1 MVGTY
6 DEGVYPMA
14 ETTKSPVQG
23 KTKSIIGGMTVLGLA
38 GIICKLVGV
47 LFSIPLQ
54 WMIGMKGLGVYN
66 AVFPT
71 YNLLLT
77 ISSAGL
83 PVAVSRLVAH
93 SLARDNPKGAKQVFR
108 TALLML
114 TILGCLA
121 TIIIFAMSGYLSTTV
136 VEIPESLLGF
146 EVIAPCV
153 ALVCMMSAFR
163 GFMQGQQNMTP
174 TAISQLIEQVGKVAV
189 ALPLAYLGSVVGAGI
204 DAENALMAAQAAGSA
219 AVDAFNT
226 HTYAAAYGAAGALLG
241 TTIAEA
247 AAFLYMVL
255 LWFRRKA
262 QFDSRPQLCQDAPLT
277 DAAITKQLI
286 AISIPITIGACIVPL
301 SQFIDSAML
310 MGRLQIAGHTKDA
323 AQELYG
329 LFTGTVIRIINIPTA
344 LALAVSMS
352 LVPAISSAR
361 AVGDEEGIRRQG
373 DLGLRFAFLIGLPCS
388 IGMSVLAEPVM
399 RFLYQETTSEAHLI
413 TGGQLL
419 SVSALTIVLFTVV
432 QATTSILQGLGKQR
446 IPMYTLVAGVVCKII
461 LNYVLVAIPGL
472 DIHGAPIASIVC
484 YTVSLV
490 PNLYYCMKYGKL
502 RFNLTGWLVRPGIA
516 TAAMGV
522 IVYGLRELLPTGRFF
537 TLLEVAIGVAA
548 FAAAALAV
556 KAITKEDLRAFRRKK

>member
-1 MVGTY
+1 MTD
-6 DEGVYPMA
+6 DERVHPMS
-14 ETTKSPVQG
+14 ENTKPPVQS

-38 GIICKLVGV
+38 GLICKLVGV

-93 SLARDNPKGAKQVFR
+93 SLAKDNPRGAKQVFR
-108 TALLML
+108 AALLLL
-114 TILGCLA
+114 TILGCIA
-121 TIIIFAMSGYLSTTV
+121 TLIIFSCSGYLATTV
-136 VEIPESLLGF
+136 VEIPESILGF
-146 EVIAPCV
+146 QVIAPCV
-153 ALVCMMSAFR
+153 ALVCMLSAFR

-174 TAISQLIEQVGKVAV
+174 TAISQLIEQVGKVGI
-189 ALPLAYLGSVVGAGI
+189 ALPLAYVGSIVGAG
-204 DAENALMAAQAAGSA
+204 
-219 AVDAFNT
+219 VDAQSGT
-226 HTYAAAYGAAGALLG
+226 SVYAAAYGAAGALLG

-247 AAFLYMVL
+247 AAFLYML
-255 LWFRRKA
+255 ILYMRRRSA
-262 QFDSRPQLCQDAPLT
+262 FNARPQLSSDAPESNT
-277 DAAITKQLI
+277 SISKQLLS
-286 AISIPITIGACIVPL
+286 ISIPITIGACIVPL

-310 MGRLQIAGHTKDA
+310 MDRLQIAGHTRDL

-361 AVGDEEGIRRQG
+361 AVSDEESIRRQS

-399 RFLYQETTSEAHLI
+399 RFLYEETTADALLV
-413 TGGQLL
+413 TGGELL
-419 SVSALTIVLFTVV
+419 TVSSLTIVLFTVV

-446 IPMYTLVAGVVCKII
+446 LPMYTLIAGVLCKIA
-461 LNYVLVAIPGL
+461 LNYLLVAIPGIG
-472 DIHGAPIASIVC
+472 IHGAPIASIVC

-490 PNLYYCMKYGKL
+490 PNLYYVMKYGKV
-502 RFNLTGWLVRPGIA
+502 RFNLMGWLVRPGAA

-522 IVYGLRELLPTGRFF
+522 VVWILRELLPSGRLF
-537 TLLEVAIGVAA
+537 TLAEVAVGVAV
-548 FAAAALAV
+548 FIAAALAF
-556 KAITKEDLRAFRRKK
+556 KAITKDDLRAFRRRK

>member
-1 MVGTY
+1 MMKGCN
-6 DEGVYPMA
+6 PM
-14 ETTKSPVQG
+14 TVTNSKPTQS

-38 GIICKLVGV
+38 GVICKLVGV

-93 SLARDNPKGAKQVFR
+93 SLARDNPRGARQVFR

-114 TILGCLA
+114 TILGCVA
-121 TIIIFAMSGYLSTTV
+121 TIIIFGMSGYLARTV

-153 ALVCMMSAFR
+153 LLVCMLSAFR

-189 ALPLAYLGSVVGAGI
+189 ALPLAWLGSLYGAQM
-204 DAENALMAAQAAGSA
+204 DSQTGSA
-219 AVDAFNT
+219 I
-226 HTYAAAYGAAGALLG
+226 YAAAYGAAGALLG
-241 TTIAEA
+241 TTIAEG
-247 AAFLYMVL
+247 AAFLYMVIL
-255 LWFRRKA
+255 YFRRKA
-262 QFDSRPQLCQDAPLT
+262 SFDQKPQLSNDTLQSNGSIAR
-277 DAAITKQLI
+277 QLM

-310 MGRLQIAGHTKDA
+310 MDRLQMAGHAKDA

-361 AVGDEEGIRRQG
+361 AVNDDEGVRRQG

-446 IPMYTLVAGVVCKII
+446 LPMYTLIAGVVCKII
-461 LNYVLVAIPGL
+461 LNYVLVAIPGM

-490 PNLYYCMKYGKL
+490 PNLIFVMKYGKL
-502 RFNLTGWLVRPGIA
+502 RFNVMGWLIRPGIA

-522 IVYGLRELLPTGRFF
+522 VVWGLRELLPMGRLF
-537 TLLEVAIGVAA
+537 TMLEVAVGVVV
-548 FAAAALAV
+548 FVAAALAV
-556 KAITKEDLRAFRRKK
+556 KAITKEDIRAFRRKK

>member
-1 MVGTY
+1 MSENVSS
-6 DEGVYPMA
+6 
-14 ETTKSPVQG
+14 SPRS

-38 GIICKLVGV
+38 GVICKLVGV

-93 SLARDNPKGAKQVFR
+93 SLARDNPRGARQVFR
-108 TALLML
+108 VALWLLTAL
-114 TILGCLA
+114 GCIA
-121 TIIIFAMSGYLSTTV
+121 TIIIFVLSGHLATNV
-136 VEIPESLLGF
+136 VKIPGSLLGF
-146 EVIAPCV
+146 QVIAPCV
-153 ALVCMMSAFR
+153 ALVCMLSAFR

-174 TAISQLIEQVGKVAV
+174 TAMSQLIEQVGKVAV
-189 ALPLAYLGSVVGAGI
+189 ALPLAYLGSVYGAKLDVGA
-204 DAENALMAAQAAGSA
+204 
-219 AVDAFNT
+219 AVSTN
-226 HTYAAAYGAAGALLG
+226 AAAYGAAGALLG

-247 AAFLYMVL
+247 AAFLYMVIL
-255 LWFRRKA
+255 YFRRRNA
-262 QFDSRPQLCQDAPLT
+262 FDAKPQLCSDAPEK
-277 DAAITKQLI
+277 DSSIAKQLF

-310 MGRLQIAGHTKDA
+310 MDRLQIAGHLHDE

-361 AVGDEEGIRRQG
+361 AVGDQEGIRKQS

-399 RFLYQETTSEAHLI
+399 RFLYQETTAETHLI

-419 SVSALTIVLFTVV
+419 TVSSLTIVLFTIV
-432 QATTSILQGLGKQR
+432 QATTSILQGLGRQR
-446 IPMYTLVAGVVCKII
+446 IPMYTLIAGVVCKIV
-461 LNYVLVAIPGL
+461 LNYVLVAIPGMG
-472 DIHGAPIASIVC
+472 IHGAPIASIVC

-490 PNLYYCMKYGKL
+490 PNLYYVMKLGGV
-502 RFNLTGWLVRPGIA
+502 RFNLMGWIVRPGIA
-516 TAAMGV
+516 TAAMG
-522 IVYGLRELLPTGRFF
+522 IVVWALRELLPMGRLF
-537 TLLEVAIGVAA
+537 TLLEVAVGVVV
-548 FAAAALAV
+548 FAAVALVV
-556 KAITKEDLRAFRRKK
+556 KAITKEDLRAFRRRR

>member
-1 MVGTY
+1 
-6 DEGVYPMA
+6 MA
-14 ETTKSPVQG
+14 KQ
-23 KTKSIIGGMTVLGLA
+23 TKSIVGGMTVLGLS

-93 SLARDNPKGAKQVFR
+93 ALARDDPRSARQVFR
-108 TALLML
+108 TALLLL
-114 TILGCLA
+114 TILGCIA
-121 TIIIFAMSGYLSTTV
+121 TLIIFAASGYLSATV

-146 EVIAPCV
+146 QVIAPCV
-153 ALVCMMSAFR
+153 LLVCMLSAFR
-163 GFMQGQQNMTP
+163 GFMQGQQNMAP
-174 TAISQLIEQVGKVAV
+174 TAVSQLIEQVGKVAI
-189 ALPLAYLGSVVGAGI
+189 ALPLAWLGSNAGASM
-204 DAENALMAAQAAGSA
+204 DAQLEAPI
-219 AVDAFNT
+219 
-226 HTYAAAYGAAGALLG
+226 YAAAYGAAGALLG

-247 AAFLYMVL
+247 AAFLYML
-255 LWFRRKA
+255 LLYLRRRSD
-262 QFDSRPQLCQDAPLT
+262 FDQRPQLVTDAP
-277 DAAITKQLI
+277 AAGKALGKQLLL
-286 AISIPITIGACIVPL
+286 ISIPITIGACIVPL

-310 MGRLQIAGHTKDA
+310 MGRLQMAGHTRDA

-361 AVGDEEGIRRQG
+361 AVDDAEGVRHQS

-388 IGMSVLAEPVM
+388 IGMSVLAEPIM
-399 RFLYQETTSEAHLI
+399 RFLYENTTAEEHLI
-413 TGGQLL
+413 IGGQLL
-419 SVSALTIVLFTVV
+419 TVSSLTIVLFTLV

-446 IPMYTLVAGVVCKII
+446 IPMYTLIAGVACKIA
-461 LNYVLVAIPGL
+461 LNYLLVGTPGIG
-472 DIHGAPIASIVC
+472 IHGAPIASIVC

-490 PNLYYCMKYGKL
+490 PNLYYVLKYTKL
-502 RFNLTGWLVRPGIA
+502 RFNWMGWLVRPGLA
-516 TAAMGV
+516 TGAMGI
-522 IVYGLRELLPTGRFF
+522 IVFGLRQLLPSGRLF
-537 TLLEVAIGVAA
+537 TLLEVAVGIGVY
-548 FAAAALAV
+548 AAAALAV
-556 KAITKEDLRAFRRKK
+556 KAVSMDDFRAFKRKKKA

>member
-1 MVGTY
+1 
-6 DEGVYPMA
+6 MA
-14 ETTKSPVQG
+14 QSANTPGQG

-38 GIICKLVGV
+38 GVICKLVGV

-93 SLARDNPKGAKQVFR
+93 SLARDNPSGAKQVFR
-108 TALLML
+108 VALTLL
-114 TILGCLA
+114 TILGCIA
-121 TIIIFAMSGYLSTTV
+121 TLIIFSFSAYLAGTV

-146 EVIAPCV
+146 QVIAPCV
-153 ALVCMMSAFR
+153 ALVCMLSAFR

-174 TAISQLIEQVGKVAV
+174 TAVSQLIEQVGKVAI
-189 ALPLAYLGSVVGAGI
+189 ALPLAWLGSVMGAGI
-204 DAENALMAAQAAGSA
+204 DAETA
-219 AVDAFNT
+219 AVN
-226 HTYAAAYGAAGALLG
+226 TYAAAYGAAGALLG

-247 AAFLYMVL
+247 AAFLYMVIL
-255 LWFRRKA
+255 YFRRKA
-262 QFDSRPQLCQDAPLT
+262 DFDQKPQLCADPAEK
-277 DAAITKQLI
+277 DGSIARQLLG
-286 AISIPITIGACIVPL
+286 ISIPITIGACIVPL

-310 MGRLQIAGHTKDA
+310 MDRLQMAGHARDA

-361 AVGDEEGIRRQG
+361 AVGDQEGVRKQS

-388 IGMSVLAEPVM
+388 IGMSVLAEAVM
-399 RFLYQETTSEAHLI
+399 RFLYQETTAEGHLI

-419 SVSALTIVLFTVV
+419 TVSSLTIVLFTVV

-446 IPMYTLVAGVVCKII
+446 IPMYTLIAGVVCKIV
-461 LNYVLVAIPGL
+461 LNYVLVGLPGVG
-472 DIHGAPIASIVC
+472 IHGAPIASIVC

-490 PNLYYCMKYGKL
+490 PNMYYVMKYGGV
-502 RFNLTGWLVRPGIA
+502 RFNLMGWIVRPGVA
-516 TAAMGV
+516 TAAMGLV
-522 IVYGLRELLPTGRFF
+522 VWAMRELLPSGRFF
-537 TLLEVAIGVAA
+537 TLIEVAVGVAV

-556 KAITKEDLRAFRRKK
+556 KAITKEDLRAFRRRR